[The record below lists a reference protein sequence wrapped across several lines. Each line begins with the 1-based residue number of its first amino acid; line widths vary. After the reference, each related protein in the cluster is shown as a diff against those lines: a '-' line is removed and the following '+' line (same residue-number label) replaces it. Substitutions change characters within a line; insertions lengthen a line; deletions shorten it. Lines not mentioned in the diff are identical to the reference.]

1 MHKILPFKNLK
12 KFYSETKN
20 MRSLTIN
27 NRIFKN
33 AFRIKCI
40 RVKTAIPGI
49 IFAFF
54 ILVISSALTAQLNG
68 AQSKEDIK
76 EMNELFSG
84 NGVLLN
90 LKLEIPESSANS
102 LRRDPRKYVPCTV
115 IEGTRVYSNV
125 AIHLKGSAGSFRG
138 FDDKPGFTINFSYFQ
153 PKQKFHGVKKIH
165 LNNSV
170 QDPTFLSEYICGYL
184 FRSVGVPATRV
195 AHAYVQVNNK
205 KPELYVLKESFEK
218 EFFRQYFI
226 DDDGNAYGESG
237 GVDVD
242 AQMHKM
248 EGDGV
253 KDWSDLKQLA
263 AAARENN
270 PTNCYEKLQQI
281 LEIDRFISFMA
292 LEVMLCHW
300 DGYTF
305 ARHNYRLYNDP
316 GTGKFTFIPHDL
328 DQMMQ
333 DPNVPIVP
341 GVNGMVAQA
350 IYRIPELKKRYIER
364 FEEIY
369 VNYFR
374 PDDLTNRIDTMVA
387 NLKPKIE
394 EFDKNFAQE
403 FVRRAQD
410 LKYRI
415 VNRANSIRRQLA
427 TINPE
432 PKQVR
437 ETLLK
442 PENWRNAV
450 EDSTSATFEI
460 QKKENGGSVL
470 YIKAKTKTTA
480 SWRCVANVPPGNYIF
495 EIKAKTANLEGSE
508 EVKDPGATIRI
519 SNSNSPAA
527 NLLKGTSDWQRL
539 EYKFEVFSMT
549 NFEFV
554 CEMRANSGEVWFD
567 LDTLKVV
574 RK

>member
-1 MHKILPFKNLK
+1 MFTLK
-12 KFYSETKN
+12 KNNQISA
-20 MRSLTIN
+20 IN
-27 NRIFKN
+27 NIFMNGVVKCFFVLLSVMLLYVVVATRLN
-33 AFRIKCI
+33 A
-40 RVKTAIPGI
+40 
-49 IFAFF
+49 
-54 ILVISSALTAQLNG
+54 AQQNENVR
-68 AQSKEDIK
+68 Q
-76 EMNELFSG
+76 MNELFSG
-84 NGVLLN
+84 DGVLLS

-102 LRRDPRKYVPCTV
+102 LRRDPRKYAPCTV
-115 IEGTRVYSNV
+115 IEGDRVYSNV
-125 AIHLKGSAGSFRG
+125 AVHLKGSAGSFRG
-138 FDDKPGFTINFSYFQ
+138 FDDKPGFTINFSHFQ
-153 PKQKFHGVKKIH
+153 PKQRFHGVRKIH

-184 FRSVGVPATRV
+184 FRAAGVPATRV

-226 DDDGNAYGESG
+226 EDNGNAYGESG
-237 GVDVD
+237 GADVD
-242 AQMHKM
+242 TQMHKM

-270 PTNCYEKLQQI
+270 PTNCYEKLREI

-305 ARHNYRLYNDP
+305 ARHNYRLYHDP

-350 IYRIPELKKRYIER
+350 IFRIPELKKRYTER

-369 VNYFR
+369 VDYFR
-374 PDDLTNRIDTMVA
+374 PDDLTNRINTIVSK
-387 NLKPKIE
+387 LKPKIA

-403 FVRRAQD
+403 FENRSQN
-410 LKYRI
+410 LKDRI

-432 PKQVR
+432 PPQIR

-442 PENWRNAV
+442 TENWRNAV
-450 EDSTSATFEI
+450 EDSTSAAFEI
-460 QKKENGGSVL
+460 QKKENGGNVL
-470 YIKAKTKTTA
+470 YIKAKNKTTA
-480 SWRCVANVPPGNYIF
+480 SWRCMANVPPGNYIF
-495 EIKAKTANLEGSE
+495 EIKAKCANLAGNE
-508 EVKDPGATIRI
+508 EVKDAGAVIRSSGLNAKP
-519 SNSNSPAA
+519 SNP
-527 NLLKGTSDWQRL
+527 LKGVSDWQRL
-539 EYKFEVFSMT
+539 ESKFEVFTKT
-549 NFEFV
+549 NIEFV
-554 CEMRANSGEVWFD
+554 CEMRAISGEVWFD
-567 LDTLKVV
+567 LDTLKVIRV
-574 RK
+574 NN